1 MRILICCMLLFLVSC
16 EKKEIKQDSGF
27 SEEDLKVETAKDIE
41 MLYSDSAVVRVKL
54 TAPVSLRH
62 LDRAKPKEVFPESI
76 KVSFYDQNGRNT
88 SWLTSKYAERLTREK
103 KVIARDSVVLFN
115 SKNEKLFTEELIWDE
130 LKKQIYTDRFVI
142 IKRPGGEEIYSMG
155 IVANEDFSEYE
166 LTSVEGDWRID
177 DIIQNIDQ

>member
-1 MRILICCMLLFLVSC
+1 
-16 EKKEIKQDSGF
+16 
-27 SEEDLKVETAKDIE
+27 
-41 MLYSDSAVVRVKL
+41 
-54 TAPVSLRH
+54 LRY
-62 LDRAKPKEVFPESI
+62 LDRSKPKEVFPESI
-76 KVSFYDQNGRNT
+76 HVSFYDQYGKNT

-103 KVIARDSVVLFN
+103 KVIAKDSVVLFN

-166 LTSVEGDWRID
+166 LSSVEGDWRID